1 VAPRQPLR
9 LELSRSPGG
18 SPIDGAW
25 WPQTDDI
32 DIELADLVD
41 HFPDRLGTVYRVL
54 YSKSDWTGRPR
65 TVATA
70 RRRVRTGFFPRDDTH
85 LMLLSMSTRRSIRLL
100 VIPPEHPEGER
111 VISRAT
117 DPLNRL
123 TGAQI
128 LSRFMSTAPAGNE
141 IVDQWN
147 DTGGNWW
154 QGSRAPS
161 FRDPVGSEDNDRS
174 EPAGKA
180 GT

>member
-9 LELSRSPGG
+9 LELSRSPDG

-25 WPQTDDI
+25 WPQTADI

-41 HFPDRLGTVYRVL
+41 HFPDHLGTVYRVL
-54 YSKSDWTGRPR
+54 YSKPDWTGRPR
-65 TVATA
+65 TVA
-70 RRRVRTGFFPRDDTH
+70 
-85 LMLLSMSTRRSIRLL
+85 
-100 VIPPEHPEGER
+100 
-111 VISRAT
+111 SRAT

-123 TGAQI
+123 TGAQR
-128 LSRFMSTAPAGNE
+128 LWRFSSTAPAGDE

-161 FRDPVGSEDNDRS
+161 FRHPVGSEDNDRS
-174 EPAGKA
+174 DPAGKA
-180 GT
+180 GM